1 MVPVA
6 GKDRISGQALGL
18 VEKVRVG
25 MSDSVTGQHLAISE
39 YEASVAATDRLP
51 TDNLVPVL
59 LGLYGEVGS
68 IMATSKKLHR
78 EREAY
83 TAYQDAVEEEFG
95 DALWYLAAL
104 CRRFDV
110 VLADIM
116 KRASGEEFLTEEKL
130 SACDDVAAPVATVH
144 AFKHLDE
151 IDSLLMQLGQDAAGL
166 TETRQGSA
174 GDHQKLVTFTATYL
188 KAIQAT
194 KLSLAK
200 IMRKNVAKAH
210 GRFLDLDRA
219 KLPTFDADFPEDERI
234 PDEFEIEI
242 RQKTNKKSYLRW
254 NGVYIGDPLSDN
266 IADQDGYRFHDVFHF
281 GHAAILHWSP
291 TFRALIKHKRKSN
304 PSVDEAQDSG
314 RAIVIEEGLSAY
326 IFSCA
331 KDLNFF
337 ENQDSISFDLL
348 KTIQTFVRGYE
359 VEACPAKLWEDA
371 ILQGYEVFRR
381 VRANDGGRIVG
392 DKKNR
397 KLSYKAAS

>member
-1 MVPVA
+1 MV
-6 GKDRISGQALGL
+6 DTL
-18 VEKVRVG
+18 
-25 MSDSVTGQHLAISE
+25 TGQHLDISE
-39 YEASVAATDRLP
+39 YAEAVAATDKLAS
-51 TDNLVPVL
+51 DNLVPVL
-59 LGLYGEVGS
+59 LGLFGEVGS

-104 CRRFDV
+104 CRRFGAE
-110 VLADIM
+110 LADVM
-116 KRASGEEFLTEEKL
+116 RCASGHEFRTETKL
-130 SACDDVAAPVATVH
+130 AACDDRSAPVVTVH
-144 AFKHLDE
+144 AFTHLDE
-151 IDSLLMQLGQDAAGL
+151 IDTLLIRLGQEAADL
-166 TETRQGSA
+166 TALRQA
-174 GDHQKLVTFTATYL
+174 TTDDHQKLVNFTATYL

-194 KLSLAK
+194 KLSLAN

-210 GRFLDLDRA
+210 GRFLDLNKA
-219 KLPTFDADFPEDERI
+219 ALPTFDADFPEDERI

-242 RQKTNKKSYLRW
+242 RQKANNKTYLRW

-291 TFRALIKHKRKSN
+291 TFRALIKHKRKSDQA
-304 PSVDEAQDSG
+304 VDEAQDSG

-326 IFSCA
+326 IFACA

-337 ENQDSISFDLL
+337 EGQDSISFDLL

-371 ILQGYEVFRR
+371 VLQGYEVFRK
-381 VRANDGGRIVG
+381 VRANNGGRIVG

-397 KLSYKAAS
+397 KLLFRPVR